1 MNSNNFPVNLRV
13 AIKSLDSLPAL
24 PFIAQ
29 KLLSLTL
36 TVALLLPVFAD
47 AKPLAASTYPNHPNK
62 IQEQAS
68 KLSAR
73 AYVLY
78 DYDTKQILLEQKS
91 HDRVEP
97 ASLTKLM
104 TAYVTFSAL
113 AQNKLSLSQKVTPS
127 AAAIRTQRADAR
139 MFLESNKAVS
149 IDELLHGL
157 LVISANEAARVLA
170 ETMAGTEAAFA
181 ELMNREAQRL
191 GMRNTHFANSTGL
204 PDPHHYSSAYDLALL
219 TAAVISDFPA
229 HFPLFSQREYEYN
242 QIKHYNRNRLLWL
255 DPNVDG
261 MQSGHSESAGYSLIA
276 TAKRNN
282 HRLLSVV
289 LDSTSE
295 NLRSTESQRLLN
307 YGYQDFEIFSLYK
320 KNAPISNIRL
330 WKGTENTV
338 KVGIREGLTITLPKG
353 QRALLKATIETQQP
367 LLAPISAGQKIGV
380 LRLTLDGKPYL
391 EHPLVALEPVALV
404 NIFSRGIDSIR
415 MIFSR

>member
-1 MNSNNFPVNLRV
+1 M
-13 AIKSLDSLPAL
+13 
-24 PFIAQ
+24 
-29 KLLSLTL
+29 KLTLTL

-47 AKPLAASTYPNHPNK
+47 AKPLAATIYPNHPDK
-62 IQEQAS
+62 IQEQAP

-78 DYDTKQILLEQKS
+78 DYDTKQVLLEQNS
-91 HDRVEP
+91 RDRVEP

-104 TAYVTFSAL
+104 TAYLTFSAL
-113 AQNKLSLSQKVTPS
+113 KQNKLTLGQKVTPS
-127 AAAIRTQRADAR
+127 VQALRTQRSDAR
-139 MFLESNKAVS
+139 MFLDSNKSVS
-149 IDELLHGL
+149 IDELIRGL
-157 LVISANEAARVLA
+157 IVISGNDAARVLA
-170 ETMAGTEAAFA
+170 ETIAGNEAAFA
-181 ELMNREAQRL
+181 ELMNSEAQRL
-191 GMRNTHFANSTGL
+191 GMVNTRFVNSTGL

-219 TAAVISDFPA
+219 TTALINDFPE

-242 QIKHYNRNRLLWL
+242 HIKHFNRNRLLSL

-261 MQSGHSESAGYSLIA
+261 MKTGHTESAGYSLIA

-289 LDSTSE
+289 LGSTSD

-307 YGYQDFEIFSLYK
+307 YGYQDFEIFYLYK
-320 KNAPISNIRL
+320 KNAAISNIRL

-353 QRALLKATIETQQP
+353 QRAVLKATIETQQP
-367 LLAPISAGQKIGV
+367 LLAPISAGQRIGV

-391 EHPLVALEPVALV
+391 EYPLVALEPVALV

-415 MIFSR
+415 MIFSQ